1 MRKQAQIDS
10 ENDMVIDQILPI
22 SDLKI
27 DENDIK
33 QLVQTIFSQNTSK
46 SIMLSCCGK
55 FLTLYTYSFRIY
67 QRNYTV
73 KINS

>member
-55 FLTLYTYSFRIY
+55 FLALYTYSFRIY